1 MTTDAAI
8 AIIHTQQP
16 EVAVAIGKLAKDQQD
31 QIATVGGVVTLAK
44 GKSPN
49 GMNCTLI
56 ARVASNATA
65 SVFAV
70 ADDGREQPVAVGN
83 AGKVMAMIN

>member
-1 MTTDAAI
+1 VTI
-8 AIIHTQQP
+8 AQ
-16 EVAVAIGKLAKDQQD
+16 
-31 QIATVGGVVTLAK
+31 

-70 ADDGREQPVAVGN
+70 ADDGREQPIAAGN
-83 AGKVMAMIN
+83 VGKVMAMLG